1 MGTTVR
7 TVGSKHSRVEE
18 GFVGWFSQTQQQLCD
33 IFPLSTLGR
42 IGSLKPGFP
51 TIQPAVPLRR
61 MASGSQLWHCWR
73 SRYVFVF
80 RAVTELERLFFNV
93 THVLDRLKVS
103 RYSFHICFHIV
114 YLCWWRCGY
123 WRRQDKACE
132 PMWSLTML
140 SSAHVRKQQRGKKL
154 SSCFVRSFDACQPRY
169 ICQYMSI
176 SSTLHDMHQFPIS
189 PEHRKSSDN
198 KTSHLHAKK
207 YPEAKA
213 LPPASW
219 ASVQPSAHAEK
230 QSNGQRPCI
239 CSRVA
244 SISIISMRGRT
255 HSQKNGENKNSNMIW
270 HWFDYITGAIGIQSK
285 IFQVFKIIASLC
297 LELYK
302 SEKKTGSDHLQFC
315 HQCLCKSSSM
325 DEGNGSLGEKYAI
338 HPRSS
343 SQLLEVMVEMSFL
356 SMYEI
361 YRNMWKISGIV
372 GTQ

>member
-1 MGTTVR
+1 
-7 TVGSKHSRVEE
+7 
-18 GFVGWFSQTQQQLCD
+18 
-33 IFPLSTLGR
+33 
-42 IGSLKPGFP
+42 
-51 TIQPAVPLRR
+51 

-80 RAVTELERLFFNV
+80 RAVTELERLFSTSLMCLIGLRF
-93 THVLDRLKVS
+93 LDTVS
-103 RYSFHICFHIV
+103 ICFHIV

-176 SSTLHDMHQFPIS
+176 SSTLHDMQQFPIS

-198 KTSHLHAKK
+198 KTSHLHATKISRGQGLTASILSFSAAISACGK
-207 YPEAKA
+207 AEQWPEALHLLA
-213 LPPASW
+213 RCEHLDHLDAW
-219 ASVQPSAHAEK
+219 QNT
-230 QSNGQRPCI
+230 Q
-239 CSRVA
+239 
-244 SISIISMRGRT
+244 
-255 HSQKNGENKNSNMIW
+255 QKNGENKNSNMIW

-302 SEKKTGSDHLQFC
+302 SEKKNRIWSPSILPSVLVQKQLNGWRQW
-315 HQCLCKSSSM
+315 KSWRKVCNS
-325 DEGNGSLGEKYAI
+325 
-338 HPRSS
+338 P
-343 SQLLEVMVEMSFL
+343 
-356 SMYEI
+356 
-361 YRNMWKISGIV
+361 
-372 GTQ
+372 